1 MARQDLRATMRY
13 KDQDHPTRAKRFGQ
27 ALGAR
32 SVSKTAPLVSHTDPS
47 FAPNPLAQQ
56 VIAPRQRVPFLP
68 HVLELVF
75 CLPPLQTHM
84 INAPTQQALLALMVH
99 AAMADGDKSQAERD
113 FVRELSL
120 QLDEQGGA
128 KQLAQA
134 VQAALLGR
142 LSAQQAAAQ
151 LQDPMHRQLAYEWA
165 TAVCHADGLCSPAE
179 AAFLQRLKTDL
190 QLSKAEAEPEATTHT
205 QALARAAYAEEAAAP
220 LHAPAA
226 ATALTVALTAAAAPS
241 APAVPA
247 APAVDNAAIDRSILN
262 YAILNGA
269 LELLPQSWASMAII
283 PLQIKMVY
291 RVGQAHG
298 VSLDQGHIKEFIAAA
313 GVGLTSQYIE
323 EFGRKLLG
331 GLLGKAGGKLLGGL
345 GSQATGMAFSF
356 ASTYA
361 LGHLAKRYYA
371 GGRVMSTDLLRQTYQ
386 GLLSSGKTLQ
396 QQHLGDIQAR
406 ASTLDA
412 GEVMRMV
419 RG

>member
-1 MARQDLRATMRY
+1 
-13 KDQDHPTRAKRFGQ
+13 
-27 ALGAR
+27 
-32 SVSKTAPLVSHTDPS
+32 
-47 FAPNPLAQQ
+47 
-56 VIAPRQRVPFLP
+56 
-68 HVLELVF
+68 
-75 CLPPLQTHM
+75 
-84 INAPTQQALLALMVH
+84 
-99 AAMADGDKSQAERD
+99 MADGDKSQAERD
-113 FVRELSL
+113 FVRDLSL

-190 QLSKAEAEPEATTHT
+190 QMGKSEAEPEATTHT

-226 ATALTVALTAAAAPS
+226 VAAQPS
-241 APAVPA
+241 APTAPTALAAAPA
-247 APAVDNAAIDRSILN
+247 APAVDNADIDRSILN

-291 RVGQAHG
+291 RMGQAHG

-331 GLLGKAGGKLLGGL
+331 GLLGKAGGKLLGGI